1 VLTLLLG
8 AAALA
13 GPPTRV
19 AAVLEAGSAIVDV
32 EVASDGTAVVLS
44 DEAAGSIFLL
54 DIGTWSVVDIT
65 PCKSPAGLVQ
75 APGYASRFWVGC
87 LDGTVLW
94 VEIEDGEVADSGIPV
109 TVSGTPV
116 LGLTANEDTLFVLM
130 DSPTEGAAPQLHMV
144 SFSDGTVDGGSG
156 YPSAVGAT
164 GFEDIAYSGTGVYV
178 THGGTQ
184 ITRVE
189 GASGAATLQQQTVTG
204 ASTGDILPLPGVSLL
219 VSGGSAGV
227 LSYESSANRLLSL
240 LNADDGVSE
249 ATAMAIDLSQ
259 GFFLVADGGT
269 DEVLRY
275 AASTTSGF
283 PSGGPVD
290 SLEYPSDIAQI
301 SEMGLIDGYVVAGT
315 SDGKAVVLTDRP
327 WVEVQEPQPG
337 SALSGTEVIV
347 DFISDIGGTWEARLN
362 GSSNEDGKRLDKGS
376 IDPDEVGTASF
387 TVDDSFREG
396 TNRIRLIVTD
406 SDGGEGH
413 DTSVLS
419 VDNPPSRVRL
429 NSGDVGWGDG
439 LIKVDIRGIS
449 DEDLSHYELYVSAE
463 EFSSG
468 EYPAG
473 GPGFEGAAGDLSGNR
488 LNLPRTISAEPG
500 QDKTITI
507 APLTNGVTYYVAVR
521 ATDSAEQEGQM
532 SKVVSVMPQETYGAA
547 DLAGEKGGF
556 GCSSSGTRAGGLIA
570 LFGLLS
576 VAFRRTPAAAAG
588 LLLVLSLPAQAQSEW
603 PQAVK
608 GWSQIKGQTFEI
620 RYGPITFEDDAITSV
635 FGDEGNNMTM
645 IQFGPTIYDLVEI
658 KGSIGYFHGEATRV
672 SASGASSSQED
683 ALNLYPV
690 ALDITG
696 RLDVLPE
703 QPVVPFAGVGVDYFF
718 WREVWEGSGGG
729 GDGSIKGGKPGWHQT
744 YGAHI
749 LLDTFDQPRASR
761 LQAVTGITDS
771 YITVEY
777 RTQKIGEE
785 LSGLKFSA
793 DTLTFG
799 LKFDY

>member
-1 VLTLLLG
+1 
-8 AAALA
+8 
-13 GPPTRV
+13 V

-32 EVASDGTAVVLS
+32 EVALDGTAVVLS
-44 DEAAGSIFLL
+44 DEAAGSILLL

-75 APGYASRFWVGC
+75 APGYSSRFWIGC

-94 VEIEDGEVADSGIPV
+94 VEIKDGEVAESGSPV
-109 TVSGTPV
+109 TVSGTAV
-116 LGLTANEDTLFVLM
+116 LGLTASADTLFVLM

-144 SFSDGTVDGGSG
+144 SFSDGAVDAGSG

-189 GASGAATLQQQTVTG
+189 GGSGAATLQQQTVSG
-204 ASTGDILPLPGVSLL
+204 AATGDILPLPGVSLL
-219 VSGGSAGV
+219 VAGGSAGV
-227 LSYESSANRLLSL
+227 LSYEASANRLLSL
-240 LNADDGVSE
+240 LNADDGISE

-269 DEVLRY
+269 SEVLRY
-275 AASTTSGF
+275 GASTTSGF
-283 PSGGPVD
+283 PSGDPVD
-290 SLEYPSDIAQI
+290 RLDYPSDIAQI
-301 SEMGLIDGYVVAGT
+301 SEMGVIDGYVIAGT

-327 WVEVQEPQPG
+327 WVEVQEAQPG
-337 SALSGTEVIV
+337 AALSGTEVTV
-347 DFISDIGGTWEARLN
+347 DFVSDIGGTWEARLN
-362 GSSNEDGKRLDKGS
+362 GSSNEDGERLAKGS
-376 IDPDEVGTASF
+376 IDPDQIGTASF
-387 TVDDSFREG
+387 TVDDGFREG
-396 TNRIRLIVTD
+396 TNRIRVIVTD
-406 SDGGEGH
+406 SDGAKGH
-413 DTSVLS
+413 DTSLLS
-419 VDNPPSRVRL
+419 VDNPPSRVGL

-439 LIKVDIRGIS
+439 LIKVAIRGIS
-449 DEDLSHYELYVSAE
+449 DEDLSHYEVFVSAE
-463 EFSSG
+463 EFSAG
-468 EYPAG
+468 EYPTG
-473 GPGFEGAAGDLSGNR
+473 GPGFEGAAGDRSGSR
-488 LNLPRTISAEPG
+488 LNLPRKVSAEPG
-500 QDKTITI
+500 QDKNISI

-521 ATDSAEQEGQM
+521 ATDAAGQEGQM

-556 GCSSSGTRAGGLIA
+556 GCSSSGRGAGGVLALI
-570 LFGLLS
+570 GLLS
-576 VAFRRTPAAAAG
+576 LAFRRAPAAAAG

-620 RYGPITFEDDAITSV
+620 RYGPITFEDEAITSV

-703 QPVVPFAGVGVDYFF
+703 QPVVPFAGAGVDYFF

-729 GDGSIKGGKPGWHQT
+729 GDGTIKGGKPGWHQT

-793 DTLTFG
+793 ETLTFG
-799 LKFDY
+799 LKFDH